1 MVVNIHYHP
10 VCEFDAG
17 YVRSNTYQR
26 APGIKTAVGYLW
38 ISTASVTSQWEY
50 KYELLPPFGTHL
62 NQASIHLKS
71 ARLSSFLAISP
82 ISSLFKRL

>member
-1 MVVNIHYHP
+1 MEEPKRPVDLANCVYRLEILLLQVRVMVVNMHYHP

-26 APGIKTAVGYLW
+26 VPGRRRQLAILW

-50 KYELLPPFGTHL
+50 KYELLPLFGTP
-62 NQASIHLKS
+62 S
-71 ARLSSFLAISP
+71 
-82 ISSLFKRL
+82 